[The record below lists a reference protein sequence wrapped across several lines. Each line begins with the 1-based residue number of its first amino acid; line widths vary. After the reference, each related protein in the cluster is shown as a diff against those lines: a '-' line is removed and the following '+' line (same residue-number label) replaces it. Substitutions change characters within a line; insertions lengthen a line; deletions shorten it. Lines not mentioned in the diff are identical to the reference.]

1 MSQEGEAEQPSGEHV
16 VHHVREMLYASITGV
31 ATLLA
36 LYVHAENLTG
46 RAAAASLATT
56 MGGLFL
62 ASLVAD
68 TLAYAHAGSGA
79 PKPSVLR
86 RILSVAGRALE
97 VAVVPGVILLLA
109 DAGLWSVRTAII
121 IAVVVLSVTQFILV
135 LLGLRGAGSTPAQK
149 LWYLLLQ
156 AAAIVAV
163 VLFKVLVK

>member
-68 TLAYAHAGSGA
+68 TLAYAHAGSGGA

-121 IAVVVLSVTQFILV
+121 IASWCC
-135 LLGLRGAGSTPAQK
+135 R
-149 LWYLLLQ
+149 
-156 AAAIVAV
+156 
-163 VLFKVLVK
+163 